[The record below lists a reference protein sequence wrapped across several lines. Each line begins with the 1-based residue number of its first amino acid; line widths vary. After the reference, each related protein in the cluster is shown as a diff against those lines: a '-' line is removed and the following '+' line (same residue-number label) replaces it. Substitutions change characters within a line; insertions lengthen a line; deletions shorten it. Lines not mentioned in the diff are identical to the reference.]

1 MASAQASSR
10 RLRRRRGNRSSARR
24 QRSVAGLR
32 RRSAIYKKA
41 RYEEGFADGYRE
53 GVQTGMQSYPIGF
66 EGTSIIIPTYNQLDM
81 LKQCISSI
89 VENTDLPYEIIV
101 VDNASTDGTKA
112 YLEKLGGQV
121 RYRVL
126 ASNQGFAGA
135 INVGMMMAKGSTI
148 LLLNNDT
155 LVTPQWLDN
164 MLACLH
170 SDDRI
175 GMVGP
180 VTNFISGDQQ
190 IKVPYAN
197 VREMYAFARQYNQQD
212 PARWR
217 RTDRLVGFCLL
228 FRKELFHQVGYFDE
242 GFEIGNFEDDDYN
255 IRVRMLGK
263 SLVVAE
269 DTFIHH
275 YGSVSMRALGDR
287 QALVHER
294 NQLYFMDKWLNPYD
308 WIHRI
313 RHIANGTDGSA
324 AQVDMTGLFPSG
336 IAVRGI
342 GSSVYWIDNGTRRL
356 VEGLPTIPVV
366 RLSQVDLLRWPIS
379 DPIGSW
385 EIEALWHETEG
396 PEGQPRGGVR
406 LPDGTTFIIEQGKA
420 RKIVSPAALLSWQLH
435 EKPYRTLQPEEL
447 AELEEGFP
455 IIPHPMLRQ
464 VL

>member
-1 MASAQASSR
+1 MTKAQVSAR
-10 RLRRRRGNRSSARR
+10 RLRRRGTRSSARR
-24 QRSVAGLR
+24 SGRSPR
-32 RRSAIYKKA
+32 RRRPTGLSANR
-41 RYEEGFADGYRE
+41 RYEQGFADGYRE
-53 GVQTGMQSYPIGF
+53 GVQAGMHSYPIGF
-66 EGTSIIIPTYNQLDM
+66 EGTSIVIPTYNQLDM
-81 LKQCISSI
+81 LQQCIASI
-89 VENTDLPYEIIV
+89 IENTDLPYEIIV
-101 VDNASTDGTKA
+101 VDNASTDGTGA
-112 YLEKLGGQV
+112 YLQKLGGQV

-126 ASNQGFAGA
+126 PSNQGFSGA

-155 LVTPQWLDN
+155 LVTYRWLDN

-170 SDDRI
+170 SDERI

-190 IKVPYAN
+190 IPVPYLD
-197 VREMYAFARQYNQQD
+197 VREMPAFAKQHNEPN

-228 FRKELFHQVGYFDE
+228 FRRELFHQVGYFDE
-242 GFEIGNFEDDDYN
+242 GYELGNYEDDDFN
-255 IRVRMLGK
+255 IRVRMLGR

-275 YGSVSMRALGDR
+275 FGSVSMKALGDR
-287 QALVHER
+287 QAQVNER
-294 NQLYFMDKWLNPYD
+294 NQLYFTDKWLNPYE

-313 RHIANGTDGSA
+313 RQIENETGASA
-324 AQVDMTGLFPSG
+324 AQADMSRLFPAG

-342 GSSVYWIDNGTRRL
+342 GSSVYWIENGVRRP
-356 VEGLPTIPVV
+356 VEGLPTVPVI
-366 RLSQVDLLRWPIS
+366 RLSQVDLLRWPVS

-385 EIEALWHETEG
+385 EIEALWKETMG
-396 PEGQPRGGVR
+396 ADGRPRGGVR
-406 LPDGTTFIIEQGKA
+406 LPDGTSFLIEGGKA
-420 RKIVSPAALLSWQLH
+420 RRIISPAALQSWYLH
-435 EKPYRTLQPEEL
+435 EKPFRTLQPEEL

-455 IIPHPMLRQ
+455 IIPHPILRQ